1 VKRKDDAE
9 TLRAQRIRGEVE
21 KQIEKEKEKR
31 KREKNRAED
40 RPLQRRRL

>member
-21 KQIEKEKEKR
+21 KQIEKEKEKE
-31 KREKNRAED
+31 KRTGLRTGHYKEED
-40 RPLQRRRL
+40 YD